1 VRAVARPAWSRR
13 SARRSGSALVGERVV
28 SIVEPGE
35 AHVYRGV
42 RPDRIRLDGLT
53 RLIVTLG

>member
-1 VRAVARPAWSRR
+1 
-13 SARRSGSALVGERVV
+13 VGERVV